1 MSSRDPSL
9 SRDASR
15 HSRPTS
21 LSPATQRTL
30 RAFHFWQ
37 RPRQPLVLTHRH
49 AGGCIRRTNMA
60 VTPSPL
66 VRKSI
71 FFASCLPTFALALAT
86 SLLAAQQPTPAPS
99 DQNVTPEQVNDANI
113 QLWRQ
118 DIRAQRKK
126 IVAANMP
133 LTETEATKFWPLY
146 DRYVAETIKINDARF
161 ALIKEYAQNYSDM
174 SDAQADDF
182 IKRWIAFDGD
192 STQLRLKYIPEFEKV
207 ISHKK
212 TALFF
217 QMDRRLSMMVELQLA
232 SQVPVVKP

>member
-1 MSSRDPSL
+1 MAFTSSQL
-9 SRDASR
+9 A
-15 HSRPTS
+15 
-21 LSPATQRTL
+21 
-30 RAFHFWQ
+30 
-37 RPRQPLVLTHRH
+37 
-49 AGGCIRRTNMA
+49 
-60 VTPSPL
+60 
-66 VRKSI
+66 RKSI
-71 FFASCLPTFALALAT
+71 SFASCLATFALALAT
-86 SLLAAQQPTPAPS
+86 SLLAAQQPTPTPGPN

-161 ALIKEYAQNYSDM
+161 ALIKEYAQNYSNM
-174 SDAQADDF
+174 TDAQADDF

-192 STQLRLKYIPEFEKV
+192 STQLRLKYIPEFQKV

-217 QMDRRLSMMVELQLA
+217 QIDRRLSMMVELQLA